1 MDYGLRGLHK
11 GEEKA
16 GLGTPLTTLS
26 WQLASN
32 SGTKWQDEL
41 DFLLIQN

>member
-1 MDYGLRGLHK
+1 MDYGLRGLPK
-11 GEEKA
+11 GEEKSR
-16 GLGTPLTTLS
+16 LGTPLTTMS
-26 WQLASN
+26 WQLAFD